1 MTGWAIKELADNGNK
16 LAWIVRG
23 IITKMLDDEK
33 VTEKTIE
40 DLGGNV
46 EDRQAVLCAC
56 QRAFSRY
63 LSEESDLTRHHDG
76 HVGFPNQSLETTA
89 VYDVTQ

>member
-23 IITKMLDDEK
+23 IIKKMLDDEK

-46 EDRQAVLCAC
+46 EDRKAVLRAC

-63 LSEESDLTRHHDG
+63 LSEQCPH
-76 HVGFPNQSLETTA
+76 TTSRRP
-89 VYDVTQ
+89 

>member
-23 IITKMLDDEK
+23 IIKKMLDDEK

-46 EDRQAVLCAC
+46 EDRQAVLSAC

-63 LSEESDLTRHHDG
+63 LSEQSVLTRHHDG
-76 HVGFPNQSLETTA
+76 HVSLPNQSLETTA

>member
-1 MTGWAIKELADNGNK
+1 MTGWAIKELAGNGNK

-23 IITKMLDDEK
+23 IIKKMLDDEK

-46 EDRQAVLCAC
+46 EDRQAVLHAC

-63 LSEESDLTRHHDG
+63 LSEQSDLTRHHDG
-76 HVGFPNQSLETTA
+76 H
-89 VYDVTQ
+89 D

>member
-1 MTGWAIKELADNGNK
+1 MTGWAIKELANGNK

-23 IITKMLDDEK
+23 TIKKMVDGEK

-40 DLGGNV
+40 DLGGDV
-46 EDRQAVLCAC
+46 EDTQAVLHAC

-63 LSEESDLTRHHDG
+63 HSEQSVLTRHDDG
-76 HVGFPNQSLETTA
+76 HVGVPNQRNDGHL
-89 VYDVTQ
+89 

>member
-23 IITKMLDDEK
+23 TIKKMVDDEK

-40 DLGGNV
+40 DLGGKV
-46 EDRQAVLCAC
+46 EDRQAVLRAC
-56 QRAFSRY
+56 QLAFSSY
-63 LSEESDLTRHHDG
+63 PSE
-76 HVGFPNQSLETTA
+76 
-89 VYDVTQ
+89 

>member
-23 IITKMLDDEK
+23 IIKKMLDDEK

-46 EDRQAVLCAC
+46 EDRQAVLHAC
-56 QRAFSRY
+56 KHAFSRY
-63 LSEESDLTRHHDG
+63 LSEQSDLTRHHDG
-76 HVGFPNQSLETTA
+76 HN
-89 VYDVTQ
+89 

>member
-23 IITKMLDDEK
+23 TMKKMVDGEK

-40 DLGGNV
+40 DLGGKV
-46 EDRQAVLCAC
+46 EDRQAVLRAC
-56 QRAFSRY
+56 QHAFLRY
-63 LSEESDLTRHHDG
+63 PSE
-76 HVGFPNQSLETTA
+76 
-89 VYDVTQ
+89 

>member
-1 MTGWAIKELADNGNK
+1 MTGWAIKELAGNGNK

-23 IITKMLDDEK
+23 IIKKMLDDEK

-46 EDRQAVLCAC
+46 EDRQAVLRAC

-63 LSEESDLTRHHDG
+63 LSEQSDLTRHHDS
-76 HVGFPNQSLETTA
+76 HVDVQNQSLETTA

>member
-1 MTGWAIKELADNGNK
+1 MTGWAIKELAGNGNK

-23 IITKMLDDEK
+23 TIKKMVDDEK

-46 EDRQAVLCAC
+46 EDRQAVLRAC

-63 LSEESDLTRHHDG
+63 LSEQSDLTRHHDG
-76 HVGFPNQSLETTA
+76 HVSLPNQSLETTA